1 MDFKKLSYE
10 EIIELNIKMAKKNTM
25 LYIENKQLKKQ
36 NKSLKM
42 EIVALLKEFNNRVLV
57 FLYHFYIPY

>member
-10 EIIELNIKMAKKNTM
+10 EIIELNLKMAKKNTT

-42 EIVALLKEFNNRVLV
+42 EIVALLKEFNNRVMGLV
-57 FLYHFYIPY
+57 V

>member
-10 EIIELNIKMAKKNTM
+10 EIIELNIKMARKNTM
-25 LYIENKQLKKQ
+25 LYIENKQLKKN

-42 EIVALLKEFNNRVLV
+42 EIVALLKEFNNRVMGLV
-57 FLYHFYIPY
+57 V

>member
-10 EIIELNIKMAKKNTM
+10 EIIELNIKMARKNTM
-25 LYIENKQLKKQ
+25 LYIENKQLKKN

-42 EIVALLKEFNNRVLV
+42 EIVALLKEFNNRVMDLV
-57 FLYHFYIPY
+57 V